1 MYAVDEHYYVK
12 PEWLYEHVDFYDNYP
27 RNVKV
32 FSGEYAAHPASGM
45 NRPDANTLA
54 GALAEAAF
62 LTNLER
68 NADVVVMASYAPL
81 FARLGYAQWS
91 PDMIWFD
98 DTNVYLTASYYVQQ
112 FYSCNMG
119 DVVLDTKGQEKEAA
133 KDGLYYSASYLEG
146 EHEVI
151 LKIVNANEE
160 ARTVR
165 LQVDTGLVLQGNGNY
180 RARTLAAAGTAGT
193 AGGSMPDRLL
203 PEAVSVTESEGGLA
217 EGILLPGRS
226 FTVVRF

>member
-1 MYAVDEHYYVK
+1 
-12 PEWLYEHVDFYDNYP
+12 
-27 RNVKV
+27 
-32 FSGEYAAHPASGM
+32 
-45 NRPDANTLA
+45 
-54 GALAEAAF
+54 
-62 LTNLER
+62 
-68 NADVVVMASYAPL
+68 
-81 FARLGYAQWS
+81 
-91 PDMIWFD
+91 MIWFD

-146 EHEVI
+146 EQEVI

-160 ARTVR
+160 ERTVR

-180 RARTLAAAGTAGT
+180 RARTLAAAGAAG
-193 AGGSMPDRLL
+193 SPMPDCLL